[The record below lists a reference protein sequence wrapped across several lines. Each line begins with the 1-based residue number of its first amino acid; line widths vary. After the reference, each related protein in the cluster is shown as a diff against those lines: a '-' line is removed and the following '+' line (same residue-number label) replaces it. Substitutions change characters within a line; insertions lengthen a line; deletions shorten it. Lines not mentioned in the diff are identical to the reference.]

1 MSPSIL
7 TTFLFAI
14 IGLTNAS
21 PLQPVARQE
30 AIEAL
35 GLGFQFNDRTCGG
48 EDRLSKSA
56 HQPNSTD
63 LNVQPD
69 CDNVINA
76 ICNVVDTL
84 RGEEEAQGAW
94 YIQGN
99 CEGHILVPA
108 LNPGTLFYQTCVA
121 GFQDIT
127 INCMLDRQPSQR
139 HGVANVDYIAAGA
152 RSPGEPP
159 SSDSP
164 ERWAPQLNPKGYP
177 PGYMMGPAGVF
188 GNNTDWMGSKLTM
201 CPDGKVRVALAYGG
215 DPCATKAK

>member
-1 MSPSIL
+1 MSFSLRTVIL
-7 TTFLFAI
+7 FTAI
-14 IGLTNAS
+14 ALSNAS
-21 PLQPVARQE
+21 PLQPVARQD

-48 EDRLSKSA
+48 DDRLSKSA

-76 ICNVVDTL
+76 ICNIVDTL
-84 RGEEEAQGAW
+84 RGEEKAQGAW
-94 YIQGN
+94 YTEGN

-108 LNPGTLFYQTCVA
+108 INRGTLFYQTCVA

-127 INCMLDRQPSQR
+127 INCMLDAEPSQR

-152 RSPGEPP
+152 PSPGEPP
-159 SSDSP
+159 SP

-177 PGYMMGPAGVF
+177 PGYLMGPAGIF
-188 GNNTDWMGSKLTM
+188 GNNTDWMGPKLTI
-201 CPDGKVRVALAYGG
+201 CPDGNVRVAPANGG

>member
-7 TTFLFAI
+7 TTCLFAI

-48 EDRLSKSA
+48 NDRLSNSA
-56 HQPNSTD
+56 HQPDSTD

-69 CDNVINA
+69 CDNVINV
-76 ICNVVDTL
+76 ICNIVDTL
-84 RGEEEAQGAW
+84 RGEGKAQGAW
-94 YIQGN
+94 YSQGN

-108 LNPGTLFYQTCVA
+108 LNPGTLNYPTCVA

-127 INCMLDRQPSQR
+127 INCMLDAQPSQR
-139 HGVANVDYIAAGA
+139 HGVTNVDYIAAGVT
-152 RSPGEPP
+152 SPGEPP
-159 SSDSP
+159 SPDSP
-164 ERWAPQLNPKGYP
+164 ERWGPQLNPKGYP
-177 PGYMMGPAGVF
+177 PGYMMGPAGIF

-201 CPDGKVRVALAYGG
+201 CPDGNVRVSPANGG